1 MSTKSNQD
9 NTSIE
14 FNQKIRDKINQ
25 VDTIMKNKYFNRT
38 LVDFL
43 LVLSY
48 LEQDSI
54 IQMDYS
60 RYSYVY
66 DALILNKLNCISN
79 KHATVASMYKT
90 ILEQISFTIYKSLN
104 QGCVNYNNLVEIIQD
119 YRNHYPS
126 SNTRIDTII
135 NNLVDNNLLEEVNNN
150 NFKFKFNYMY
160 YYFISRHINGLSDME
175 KRK

>member
-1 MSTKSNQD
+1 MKLKFSVVIIAQTSKFGSLDLMNNINFMDVVAYLKNKDFCFMEIQPVRNLQKKRIIEKWLLSTKSNQD

-90 ILEQISFTIYKSLN
+90 ILNKYLLQFTSHLIK
-104 QGCVNYNNLVEIIQD
+104 VV
-119 YRNHYPS
+119 
-126 SNTRIDTII
+126 
-135 NNLVDNNLLEEVNNN
+135 
-150 NFKFKFNYMY
+150 
-160 YYFISRHINGLSDME
+160 
-175 KRK
+175 